1 MGAST
6 KGTKLFRETQD
17 VLLGNSSVIL
27 YEFDDLRNVR
37 FNKQPLRYNGEIA
50 DGVYL
55 LLTAKKGA
63 PLQASGLLPPLH
75 TRRGS
80 APPCPFTR
88 CQAGDRCS
96 SRPPLSL
103 SHISLS
109 RDAPHHHPHSA
120 SAPRGT
126 MPPGEA
132 SWGGPAVIP
141 PVPRSKDCSLLK
153 GETHFFPEAVK
164 PSPSPQITCIVIQPI
179 QGRRWH
185 PQAPFVLFPS
195 KKRTRGGL

>member
-1 MGAST
+1 M
-6 KGTKLFRETQD
+6 
-17 VLLGNSSVIL
+17 IL

-37 FNKQPLRYNGEIA
+37 FNKQPLRYNGKIA
-50 DGVYL
+50 DEVYL

-63 PLQASGLLPPLH
+63 PLQASGFLPPLH

-88 CQAGDRCS
+88 CQADRCS

-103 SHISLS
+103 PHTSLS
-109 RDAPHHHPHSA
+109 RDAPHDHPHSA

-164 PSPSPQITCIVIQPI
+164 PFSQPTDHLHCDSANSGKKVASPSPICPFAFKEKNK
-179 QGRRWH
+179 RRSL
-185 PQAPFVLFPS
+185 ADYLA
-195 KKRTRGGL
+195 L